1 MKITNSQLKRVVI
14 EEMHKILNEKKSAFI
29 LGKERKQNDLLSKQG
44 TAHGLWNAGIS
55 IKDIQ
60 KSLIAVKDKPKGLKY
75 LEILKGAD
83 GKGKF
88 DDGDYGPATYKA
100 IVAFQKDYP
109 PGKYGADGLV
119 GGYTA
124 AQLIAQAPTSPFAR
138 KADRKGTAIVLGQAA
153 HNFLQSMIGKGQT
166 TGKGK
171 KGIKP
176 STYSQMAGQGD
187 MPGDSK
193 AAKGGGMQQDLEN
206 LIDQVNK
213 GAMDAQKAIIKIL
226 DLGEVARSGI
236 GGPGVVPRSY
246 IVRAI
251 AQKNK
256 EGRRDPYAKAV
267 AKAAQELLTKS
278 DKGLGAT
285 TDMLSSKVA
294 EITSNLSAGCAGFVG
309 SACKPEQEA
318 RFSRVDKKYQAAEK
332 RISKDV
338 DDISLAQGWMFKAT
352 ENQLKTYIITGVKP
366 SEQRMTNVVD
376 ARTGKAQ
383 AGGQRRANLG
393 KAMVYYRKLWLD
405 RRYGWKDETNPRN
418 REALADAQFLYKE
431 LEKDTNT
438 YEDEVIKRLEKYV
451 NTSSAMLEPGA
462 SKEEKA
468 AAWKTDQ
475 KIVRLYFM
483 YDVVAGDDT
492 DGPGGT
498 DRSGDYGDTPDLL
511 DSLLKQKDDFNNQIQ
526 LLRTVVAKR
535 GVSSKY
541 MKFSKVFTPG
551 ASRRAKAKK

>member
-1 MKITNSQLKRVVI
+1 MKITNSQLKRVII
-14 EEMHKILNEKKSAFI
+14 EEIHKLINEKKSKFI
-29 LGKERKQNDLLSKQG
+29 LDRERRQNDLLSKQD

-55 IKDIQ
+55 VKDIQ
-60 KSLIAVKDKPKGLKY
+60 RSLIAVKDKPKGLKY
-75 LEILKGAD
+75 LNILKGAD
-83 GKGKF
+83 GTGKF

-138 KADRKGTAIVLGQAA
+138 KADRKGTAIVLGQKA
-153 HNFLQSMIGKGQT
+153 HDFLQSMIGKGQKIGQ
-166 TGKGK
+166 GKQR
-171 KGIKP
+171 GIKS
-176 STYSQMAGQGD
+176 STYQQMAGQGD
-187 MPGDSK
+187 MPGDVK

-226 DLGEVARSGI
+226 DLGEVAKSGA
-236 GGPGVVPRSY
+236 GGAGGVPRSY
-246 IVRAI
+246 ITKAI
-251 AQKNK
+251 AKKKK

-267 AKAAQELLTKS
+267 AKAAEELLAKS

-285 TDMLSSKVA
+285 TDMLASKVA
-294 EITSNLSAGCAGFVG
+294 EITANLAAGCAGFIG

-318 RFSRVDKKYQAAEK
+318 RYSRVDKKYRAAEAK
-332 RISKDV
+332 ISKDV
-338 DDISLAQGWMFKAT
+338 DDTSLAQGWMFKAT
-352 ENQLKTYIITGVKP
+352 ENQLKTYIKTGDTDAMQAIK
-366 SEQRMTNVVD
+366 SVVD
-376 ARTGKAQ
+376 PRTGKVQ
-383 AGGQRRANLG
+383 AGGQGRVNLG
-393 KAMVYYRKLWLD
+393 KAMLHYQKLWRN

-418 REALADAQFLYKE
+418 REALADARFLYKE

-438 YEDEVIKRLEKYV
+438 YEDDVRKRLEKYV

-475 KIVRLYFM
+475 KIARLYFM
-483 YDVVAGDDT
+483 YNHVVDRDVDKWQDRRGDQLKK
-492 DGPGGT
+492 
-498 DRSGDYGDTPDLL
+498 PDLL

-526 LLRTVVAKR
+526 LLRAVVAKR

-541 MKFSKVFTPG
+541 MKFSKAFTPG
-551 ASRRAKAKK
+551 ASRR